1 MSISHFGKG
10 VDGAF
15 FQVDPDS
22 DMSVLVLA
30 LAKSL
35 VSIKS
40 GMQSRSQLCV
50 PVYIEYQPGGL
61 CLRLHHVGQCPE
73 LIHDGIDTAWII
85 GVL

>member
-35 VSIKS
+35 VPIKS

-50 PVYIEYQPGGL
+50 PV
-61 CLRLHHVGQCPE
+61 
-73 LIHDGIDTAWII
+73 
-85 GVL
+85 